1 MQVCQQY
8 YQYSEIRIAYALPKQ
23 SEGKY
28 FQRQDIFE
36 NCIYYVF
43 TSIANF
49 IQVIY
54 FYTNDFFPLF
64 FSDIKNQFLRSLET
78 SDSSGCSSLTSR
90 SPTSATTSPLSSLH
104 SGRSDI
110 DATTSPISGYG
121 TSLVNATQPPIT
133 TKVINT
139 PPDLLLWNRNPSLL
153 IHNNR

>member
-1 MQVCQQY
+1 MHLLCFYVNCQLY
-8 YQYSEIRIAYALPKQ
+8 SSYLYQWL
-23 SEGKY
+23 
-28 FQRQDIFE
+28 
-36 NCIYYVF
+36 
-43 TSIANF
+43 
-49 IQVIY
+49 
-54 FYTNDFFPLF
+54 FPYF

-110 DATTSPISGYG
+110 DATTSPISCSGYG